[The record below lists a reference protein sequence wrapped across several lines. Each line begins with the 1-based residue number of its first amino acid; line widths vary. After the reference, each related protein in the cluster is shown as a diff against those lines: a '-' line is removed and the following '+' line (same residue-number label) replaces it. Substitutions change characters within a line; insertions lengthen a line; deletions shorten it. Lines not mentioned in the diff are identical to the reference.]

1 MEFIFW
7 CNENA
12 GFLTAL
18 QTLST
23 VLLSMIAILI
33 AAYAAWLPFKKG
45 LRIYSGLNYDRQGA
59 YTMDLFL
66 YNSGNAPLY
75 IKSIQLLRQYPGGK
89 TDILALGGDFLS
101 GPCEE
106 NFLAPKMAKSFCI
119 RMVNCNEREDKK
131 GCKIRIEVETEEKT
145 FVKITDWAV
154 G

>member
-1 MEFIFW
+1 MKFISW

-23 VLLSMIAILI
+23 VLLSIVAISI
-33 AAYAAWLPFKKG
+33 AACAAWLPFKKG
-45 LRIYSGLNYDRQGA
+45 LRIYSGLSYNQQGE

-75 IKSIQLLRQYPGGK
+75 IKSIQLLRQYPGKK
-89 TDILALGGDFLS
+89 TDILALGADYLS

-106 NFLAPKMAKSFCI
+106 NFLAPKMAKSFRI
-119 RMVNCNEREDKK
+119 QMVNCNSREGKK
-131 GCKIRIEVETEEKT
+131 DCSIRIEVETEEKT